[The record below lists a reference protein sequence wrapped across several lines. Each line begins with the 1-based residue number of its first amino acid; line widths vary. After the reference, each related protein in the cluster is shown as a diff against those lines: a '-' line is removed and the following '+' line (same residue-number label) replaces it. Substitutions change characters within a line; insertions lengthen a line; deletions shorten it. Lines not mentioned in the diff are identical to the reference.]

1 MALHEVLMSED
12 MMLDL
17 MDLMNAQREP
27 IPFRL
32 EALRN
37 QLYARLRPDT
47 TPEGYDCDHCRN

>member
-1 MALHEVLMSED
+1 MSED

-37 QLYARLRPDT
+37 QLFARLRPDT
-47 TPEGYDCDHCRN
+47 TPEGYECDHCRD